1 MTKDDVKKIVRDNK
15 SILDKYKV
23 TYIALFGSYVR
34 NEQRQDSDIDF
45 LVTFGNVD
53 LYNYFDN
60 YLDFKEKLEQ
70 IYERKVDLVEEQTI
84 KNPFLMHSINQNKQ
98 LIWTLI

>member
-1 MTKDDVKKIVRDNK
+1 MIQTINIDKEKISELCQK
-15 SILDKYKV
+15 HKV
-23 TYIALFGSYVR
+23 TKLYLFGSFAM
-34 NEQRQDSDIDF
+34 NTATEESDIDF